1 MADKDYTPYSSKRW
15 TEIPV
20 GRVTGDHEFTPEE
33 EAEAHEKLMRLIER
47 AEDVCAKKKAGI
59 PVDDRL

>member
-1 MADKDYTPYSSKRW
+1 MYPEGYVPYSAKRW
-15 TEIPV
+15 NEIPAVEVV
-20 GRVTGDHEFTPEE
+20 GEVKFTPEQ

-47 AEDVCAKKKAGI
+47 SEEICAKKKAGI